1 MMVICLNT
9 LSNRQFCR
17 RTDHTMK
24 HGFIKVAACSP
35 KLRLGDPKYNAD
47 VIIEAIKKA
56 ADEGVTVIAFPEL
69 AMTGYTMGDLFE
81 HELLLDCC
89 EKELVRI
96 RDAMRQ
102 LHMVA
107 VIGTPLRCGGKLL
120 NCAAVITSGSDNME
134 FVAKQHLPNYGE
146 FYEARQF
153 TPYTKRDD
161 SYYMGELGWVAP
173 CGGVFEIEDI
183 PNLIIGVEICED
195 LWVMDPPS
203 NELARN
209 GALLIVNCSAGNEII
224 GKADYR
230 KNLVSVQSAKTASA
244 YLYVS
249 AGDGESTSDV
259 VFSGHDFIYENG
271 TLLAENKPFENNGEL
286 LITEIDLGRLLYER
300 RRVNSFPSNFDDK
313 RVYCMNCG
321 YARRD
326 EYTDAYGG
334 YPAWASETDAL
345 PETSLTRRFDRNP
358 FVPKDA
364 DEMTARARDILTIQ
378 AMGLKRRIEQVHA
391 SSCQIG
397 ISGGLDSSLALLVC
411 VEACDRLGLEHSFIH
426 AVTMPCFGTTAR
438 TKSNAIRLCE
448 ALGVRCDTVDIT
460 DTVRA
465 NFRDIGHDE
474 NDHSV
479 TYENVQARVRTLVLM
494 NLANKE
500 NGMVIGTGD
509 LSELALGWAT
519 YNGDHMSMYGVNCG
533 VPKTLLKYV
542 VRYYANYIGN
552 EAVKKVLLD
561 ILDTPISPE
570 LLPPDEA
577 GNIAQITEDLVGPYE
592 LHDFFLYYVLRWGYP
607 PAKLYRIAKE
617 AFRGSEY
624 SEEVIL
630 KWIRNFYRRFFT
642 QQFKRNCLPDGP
654 KVGSVCLSPRGDWRM
669 PSDATS
675 RIWLDELDSLN
686 KIRVL
691 PKE

>member
-1 MMVICLNT
+1 
-9 LSNRQFCR
+9 
-17 RTDHTMK
+17 MK

-35 KLRLGDPKYNAD
+35 KLRLADPKYNAD
-47 VIIEAIKKA
+47 TIIAAIKKA
-56 ADEGVTVIAFPEL
+56 AEESVTLIAFPEL
-69 AMTGYTMGDLFE
+69 ALTGYTCGDLFE
-81 HELLLDCC
+81 HEILLDTC
-89 EKELVRI
+89 EKEIKRIQRETEALPIISIVGLPVR
-96 RDAMRQ
+96 
-102 LHMVA
+102 
-107 VIGTPLRCGGKLL
+107 CSGKLL
-120 NCAAVITSGSDNME
+120 NCAAVITPSSSDGIY
-134 FVAKQHLPNYGE
+134 FIAKQHLPNYGE

-153 TPYTKRDD
+153 TPFDLRGEGKSFYLDD
-161 SYYMGELGWVAP
+161 FGWVP
-173 CGGVFEIEDI
+173 SCGALFNVKEI
-183 PNLIIGVEICED
+183 PGFRFGVEICED

-230 KNLVSVQSAKTASA
+230 KKLVSVQSGRTLTA

-249 AGDGESTSDV
+249 AGEGESTSDL

-286 LITEIDLGRLLYER
+286 LITEIDIGRLQFER
-300 RRVNSFPSNFDDK
+300 RRTNSFNTEFIDNMYNVSLFP
-313 RVYCMNCG
+313 
-321 YARRD
+321 RD
-326 EYTDAYGG
+326 EDGNLNEE
-334 YPAWASETDAL
+334 PMEL
-345 PETSLTRRFDRNP
+345 PEIRLTRSFDRNP
-358 FVPKDA
+358 FVPKDGN
-364 DEMTARARDILTIQ
+364 EMTARARDILTIQ
-378 AMGLKRRIEQVHA
+378 AMGLKRRLEQVHA

-411 VEACDRLGLEHSFIH
+411 AEACDRMGVDRSLIH

-438 TKSNAIRLCE
+438 TKSNALRLCE

-460 DTVRA
+460 DTVRS

-474 NDHSV
+474 SDHSV

-519 YNGDHMSMYGVNCG
+519 YNGDHMSMYAVNCG

-542 VRYYANYIGN
+542 VRYYADHIGT
-552 EAVKKVLLD
+552 EEVRKVLYD

-617 AFRGSEY
+617 AFRGSEFT
-624 SEEVIL
+624 EDVIL
-630 KWIRNFYRRFFT
+630 KWLKNFYRRFFT

-675 RIWLDELDSLN
+675 RIWLDELETLN
-686 KIRVL
+686 RIHIL
-691 PKE
+691 PKD

>member
-1 MMVICLNT
+1 
-9 LSNRQFCR
+9 
-17 RTDHTMK
+17 MK

-35 KLRLGDPKYNAD
+35 KLRLADPKYNAD
-47 VIIEAIKKA
+47 TIIAAVQKA
-56 ADEGVTVIAFPEL
+56 AAEGVTLIAFPEL
-69 AMTGYTMGDLFE
+69 AMTGYTCGDLFE
-81 HELLLDCC
+81 HEMLL
-89 EKELVRI
+89 ETVEIELKRI
-96 RDAMRQ
+96 AAEIAELQ
-102 LHMVA
+102 IVA
-107 VIGTPLRCGGKLL
+107 VIGTPLRCCGKLL
-120 NCAAVITSGSDNME
+120 NCAAVIAPSPDDGIY
-134 FVAKQHLPNYGE
+134 FIAKQHLPNYGE

-153 TPYTKRDD
+153 TPYDKTDD
-161 SYYMGELGWVAP
+161 SMWLANDLGWLLP
-173 CGGVFEIEDI
+173 CGAVIDFEDI
-183 PNLIIGVEICED
+183 PDIAFGVEICED

-203 NELARN
+203 NELAKN

-230 KNLVSVQSAKTASA
+230 KRLVAVQSAKTASA

-249 AGDGESTSDV
+249 AGEGESTSDL

-286 LITEIDLGRLLYER
+286 LITEIDVGRLLFER
-300 RRVNSFPSNFDDK
+300 RRVNSFKTNFDNMK
-313 RVYCMNCG
+313 IWSVGCG
-321 YARRD
+321 YPVREIAPDYYAPDSDR
-326 EYTDAYGG
+326 
-334 YPAWASETDAL
+334 L
-345 PETSLTRRFDRNP
+345 PETKLTRHFDRNP
-358 FVPKDA
+358 FVPKDGN
-364 DEMTARARDILTIQ
+364 EMTARARDILTIQ
-378 AMGLKRRIEQVHA
+378 AMGLKRRLEQVRA

-411 VEACDRLGLEHSFIH
+411 AEACDRLGKDRSFIH

-438 TKSNAIRLCE
+438 TKSNALRLCE

-460 DTVRA
+460 DTVRS
-465 NFRDIGHDE
+465 NFKDIGHDE
-474 NDHSV
+474 SDHSV

-542 VRYYANYIGN
+542 VRYYADHIGS
-552 EAVKKVLLD
+552 EEVKAVLYD
-561 ILDTPISPE
+561 ILNTPISPE

-577 GNIAQITEDLVGPYE
+577 GNIAQVTEDIVGPYE
-592 LHDFFLYYVLRWGYP
+592 LHDFFLYYVLRWGYA
-607 PAKLYRIAKE
+607 PAKLFRIAKH
-617 AFRGSEY
+617 AFKGSEF
-624 SEEVIL
+624 SDEVIL
-630 KWIRNFYRRFFT
+630 KWLKNFYRRFFT

-675 RIWLDELDSLN
+675 RIWLDELDTLPT
-686 KIRVL
+686 IREL
-691 PKE
+691 PKSRR

>member
-1 MMVICLNT
+1 
-9 LSNRQFCR
+9 
-17 RTDHTMK
+17 MK

-35 KLRLGDPKYNAD
+35 KIRLGDPKYNAD
-47 VIIEAIKKA
+47 LIIEAIKKA
-56 ADEGVTVIAFPEL
+56 AKLGVTLIAFPEL
-69 AMTGYTMGDLFE
+69 VLTGYTMGDLFE
-81 HELLLDCC
+81 HEILLDTA
-89 EKELVRI
+89 EKQIKRI
-96 RDAMRQ
+96 QRETEDLQ
-102 LHMVA
+102 IIS
-107 VIGTPLRCGGKLL
+107 VIGMPLRVSGKLL
-120 NCAAVITSGSDNME
+120 NCAAVLAPSMNDGIY
-134 FVAKQHLPNYGE
+134 FIAKQHLPNYGE

-153 TPYTKRDD
+153 TPFDLTGEGKTFYLDD
-161 SYYMGELGWVAP
+161 LGWVP
-173 CGGVFEIEDI
+173 SCGALFNVKEVPGFRF
-183 PNLIIGVEICED
+183 GVEICED

-209 GALLIVNCSAGNEII
+209 GALIIVNCSAGNEII
-224 GKADYR
+224 GKAEYR
-230 KNLVSVQSAKTASA
+230 KDLAAVQSGKTVSG
-244 YLYVS
+244 YVYCS
-249 AGDGESTSDV
+249 AGEGESTSDL
-259 VFSGHDFIYENG
+259 VFSGHNFVYENG
-271 TLLAENKPFENNGEL
+271 TLLAEQKPFEGHGEL
-286 LITEIDLGRLLYER
+286 LVTEIDIGRLQYER
-300 RRVNSFPSNFDDK
+300 RRTNSFKTDFIDNMYNISLLP
-313 RVYCMNCG
+313 
-321 YARRD
+321 RD
-326 EYTDAYGG
+326 EDGNLNEL
-334 YPAWASETDAL
+334 PIEL
-345 PETSLTRRFDRNP
+345 PEVRFTRSFDRNP
-358 FVPKDA
+358 FVPKDS

-391 SSCQIG
+391 STCQIG

-411 VEACDRLGLEHSFIH
+411 AEACDRLGLDRSFIH

-438 TKSNAIRLCE
+438 TKNNAIKLCE

-460 DTVRA
+460 NTVRA
-465 NFRDIGHDE
+465 NFNDIGHDE

-542 VRYYANYIGN
+542 VRYYANFIGS
-552 EAVKKVLLD
+552 EEVKKVLYD

-570 LLPPDEA
+570 LLPPDEQ

-592 LHDFFLYYVLRWGYP
+592 LHDFFLYSVLRWGYP
-607 PAKLYRIAKE
+607 PAKLYRVAKE
-617 AFRGSEY
+617 AFRGSEFTD
-624 SEEVIL
+624 EIIL
-630 KWIRNFYRRFFT
+630 KWIKNFYRRFFT

-675 RIWLDELDSLN
+675 RIWLDELETLPT
-686 KIRVL
+686 IHAL
-691 PKE
+691 PKR

>member
-1 MMVICLNT
+1 
-9 LSNRQFCR
+9 
-17 RTDHTMK
+17 MK

-35 KLRLGDPKYNAD
+35 KVRLGDPKHNAD
-47 VIIEAIKKA
+47 IIIEAIKKA
-56 ADEGVTVIAFPEL
+56 DEQGVTLIAFPEL

-81 HELLLDCC
+81 HEMLLDTV
-89 EKELVRI
+89 EKELIRI
-96 RDAMRQ
+96 RDSIRG
-102 LHMVA
+102 LHTIA
-107 VIGTPLRCGGKLL
+107 VIGAPLRCAGKLL
-120 NCAAVITSGSDNME
+120 NCAVVIPPTDDPINI
-134 FVAKQHLPNYGE
+134 FAKQHLPNYGE

-153 TPYTKRDD
+153 TPYTQKKD
-161 SYYMGELGWVAP
+161 SVYLGELGWLLP
-173 CGGVFEIEDI
+173 CGGVLEVEDI
-183 PNLIIGVEICED
+183 PNFVFGVEVCED

-230 KNLVSVQSAKTASA
+230 KRLVAVQSSKTTSA

-249 AGDGESTSDV
+249 AGEGESTSDL

-271 TLLAENKPFENNGEL
+271 TLLAENKPFENGGEL

-300 RRVNSFPSNFDDK
+300 RRVNSFPSSFDDK
-313 RVYCMNCG
+313 RVWCLSCG
-321 YARRD
+321 YVPRRD
-326 EYTDAYGG
+326 EYEDGYGG
-334 YPAWASETDAL
+334 YPAWAPENNVL
-345 PETSLTRRFDRNP
+345 PETKLTRHFDRNP
-358 FVPKDA
+358 FVPKDGN
-364 DEMTARARDILTIQ
+364 EMTARARDILTIQ

-411 VEACDRLGLEHSFIH
+411 AEAVDRLGYDRSFIH

-438 TKSNAIRLCE
+438 TKSNALRLCE

-460 DTVRA
+460 ETVRS
-465 NFRDIGHDE
+465 NFKDIGHDE
-474 NDHSV
+474 SDHSV

-494 NLANKE
+494 NFANKE

-542 VRYYANYIGN
+542 VRYYADHIGS
-552 EAVKKVLLD
+552 EEVRQVLYD

-577 GNIAQITEDLVGPYE
+577 GNITQITEDVVGPYE

-617 AFRGSEY
+617 AFRGSEF

-630 KWIRNFYRRFFT
+630 KWLKNFYRRFFT

-675 RIWLDELDSLN
+675 RIWLDELEGLN
-686 KIRVL
+686 RIHIL

>member
-1 MMVICLNT
+1 
-9 LSNRQFCR
+9 
-17 RTDHTMK
+17 MK

-35 KLRLGDPKYNAD
+35 KIRLGDPRYNAD
-47 VIIEAIKKA
+47 LIIEAIKKA
-56 ADEGVTVIAFPEL
+56 AKLDVTLIAFPEL
-69 AMTGYTMGDLFE
+69 VLTGYTMGDLFE
-81 HELLLDCC
+81 HEILLDTA
-89 EKELVRI
+89 EKQIKRI
-96 RDAMRQ
+96 QRETEDLQ
-102 LHMVA
+102 IIS
-107 VIGTPLRCGGKLL
+107 VIGMPLRVSGKLL
-120 NCAAVITSGSDNME
+120 NCAAVLAPSMNDGIY
-134 FVAKQHLPNYGE
+134 FIAKQHLPNYGE

-153 TPYTKRDD
+153 TPFDLTGEGKTFYLDD
-161 SYYMGELGWVAP
+161 LGWVP
-173 CGGVFEIEDI
+173 SCGALFNVKEI
-183 PNLIIGVEICED
+183 PGFRFGVEICED

-209 GALLIVNCSAGNEII
+209 GALIIVNCSAGNEII
-224 GKADYR
+224 GKAEYR
-230 KNLVSVQSAKTASA
+230 KDLAAVQSGKTVSG
-244 YLYVS
+244 YVYCS
-249 AGDGESTSDV
+249 AGEGESTSDL
-259 VFSGHDFIYENG
+259 VFSGHNFVYENG
-271 TLLAENKPFENNGEL
+271 TLLAEQKPFEGHGEL
-286 LITEIDLGRLLYER
+286 LVTEIDIGRLQYER
-300 RRVNSFPSNFDDK
+300 RRTNSFKTDFIDNMYNISLLP
-313 RVYCMNCG
+313 
-321 YARRD
+321 RD
-326 EYTDAYGG
+326 EDGNLNEL
-334 YPAWASETDAL
+334 PIEL
-345 PETSLTRRFDRNP
+345 PEVRFTRSFDRNP
-358 FVPKDA
+358 FVPKDSG
-364 DEMTARARDILTIQ
+364 EMTARARDILAIQ

-391 SSCQIG
+391 STCQIG

-411 VEACDRLGLEHSFIH
+411 AEACDRLGLDRSFIH

-438 TKSNAIRLCE
+438 TKNNAIKLCE

-460 DTVRA
+460 NTVRA
-465 NFRDIGHDE
+465 NFNDIGHDE

-542 VRYYANYIGN
+542 VRYYANFIGS
-552 EAVKKVLLD
+552 EEVKKVLYD

-570 LLPPDEA
+570 LLPPDEQ

-607 PAKLYRIAKE
+607 PAKLYRVAKE
-617 AFRGSEY
+617 AFRGSEFTD
-624 SEEVIL
+624 EIIL
-630 KWIRNFYRRFFT
+630 KWIKNFYRRFFT

-675 RIWLDELDSLN
+675 RIWLDELETLPT
-686 KIRVL
+686 IHAL
-691 PKE
+691 PKR

>member
-1 MMVICLNT
+1 
-9 LSNRQFCR
+9 
-17 RTDHTMK
+17 MK

-35 KLRLGDPKYNAD
+35 KIRLGDPKYNAD
-47 VIIEAIKKA
+47 LIIEAIKKA
-56 ADEGVTVIAFPEL
+56 AKLGVTLIAFPEL
-69 AMTGYTMGDLFE
+69 VLTGYTMGDLFE
-81 HELLLDCC
+81 HEILLDTA
-89 EKELVRI
+89 EKQIKRI
-96 RDAMRQ
+96 QRETEDLQ
-102 LHMVA
+102 IIS
-107 VIGTPLRCGGKLL
+107 VIGMPLRVSGKLL
-120 NCAAVITSGSDNME
+120 NCAAVLAPSMNDGIY
-134 FVAKQHLPNYGE
+134 FIAKQHLPNYGE

-153 TPYTKRDD
+153 TPFDLTGEGKTFYLDD
-161 SYYMGELGWVAP
+161 LGWVP
-173 CGGVFEIEDI
+173 SCGALFNVKEVPGFRF
-183 PNLIIGVEICED
+183 GVEICED

-209 GALLIVNCSAGNEII
+209 GALIIVNCSAGNEII
-224 GKADYR
+224 GKAEYR
-230 KNLVSVQSAKTASA
+230 KDLAAVQSGKTVSG
-244 YLYVS
+244 YVYCS
-249 AGDGESTSDV
+249 AGEGESTSDL
-259 VFSGHDFIYENG
+259 VFSGHNFVYENG
-271 TLLAENKPFENNGEL
+271 TLLAEQKPFEGHGEL
-286 LITEIDLGRLLYER
+286 LVTEIDIGRLQYER
-300 RRVNSFPSNFDDK
+300 RRTNSFKTDFIDNMYNISLLP
-313 RVYCMNCG
+313 
-321 YARRD
+321 RD
-326 EYTDAYGG
+326 EDGNLNEL
-334 YPAWASETDAL
+334 PIEL
-345 PETSLTRRFDRNP
+345 PEVRFTRSFDRNP
-358 FVPKDA
+358 FVPKDS

-391 SSCQIG
+391 STCQIG

-411 VEACDRLGLEHSFIH
+411 AEACDRLGLDRSFIH

-438 TKSNAIRLCE
+438 TKNNAIKLCE

-460 DTVRA
+460 NTVRA
-465 NFRDIGHDE
+465 NFNDIGHDE

-542 VRYYANYIGN
+542 VRYYANFIGS
-552 EAVKKVLLD
+552 EEVKKVLYD

-570 LLPPDEA
+570 LLPPDEQ

-607 PAKLYRIAKE
+607 PAKLYRVAKE
-617 AFRGSEY
+617 AFRGSEFTD
-624 SEEVIL
+624 EIIL
-630 KWIRNFYRRFFT
+630 KWIKNFYRRFFT

-675 RIWLDELDSLN
+675 RIWLDELETLPT
-686 KIRVL
+686 IHAL
-691 PKE
+691 PKR

>member
-1 MMVICLNT
+1 
-9 LSNRQFCR
+9 
-17 RTDHTMK
+17 MK

-35 KLRLGDPKYNAD
+35 KIRLGDPKYNAD
-47 VIIEAIKKA
+47 LIIEAIKKA
-56 ADEGVTVIAFPEL
+56 AKLGVTLIAFPEL
-69 AMTGYTMGDLFE
+69 VLTGYTMGDLFE
-81 HELLLDCC
+81 HEILLDTA
-89 EKELVRI
+89 EKQIKRI
-96 RDAMRQ
+96 QRETEDLQ
-102 LHMVA
+102 IIS
-107 VIGTPLRCGGKLL
+107 VIGMPLRVSGKLL
-120 NCAAVITSGSDNME
+120 NCAAVLAPSMNDGIY
-134 FVAKQHLPNYGE
+134 FIAKQHLPNYGE

-153 TPYTKRDD
+153 TPFDLTGEGKTFYLDD
-161 SYYMGELGWVAP
+161 LGWVP
-173 CGGVFEIEDI
+173 SCGALFNVKEVPGFRF
-183 PNLIIGVEICED
+183 GVEICED

-209 GALLIVNCSAGNEII
+209 GALIIVNCSAGNEII
-224 GKADYR
+224 GKAEYR
-230 KNLVSVQSAKTASA
+230 KDLAAVQSGKTVSG
-244 YLYVS
+244 YVYCS
-249 AGDGESTSDV
+249 AGEGESTSDL
-259 VFSGHDFIYENG
+259 VFSGHNFVYENG
-271 TLLAENKPFENNGEL
+271 TLLAEQKPFEGHGEL
-286 LITEIDLGRLLYER
+286 LVTEIDIGRLQYER
-300 RRVNSFPSNFDDK
+300 RRTNSFKTDFIDNMYNISLLP
-313 RVYCMNCG
+313 
-321 YARRD
+321 RD
-326 EYTDAYGG
+326 EDGNLNEL
-334 YPAWASETDAL
+334 PIEL
-345 PETSLTRRFDRNP
+345 PEVRFTRSFDRNP
-358 FVPKDA
+358 FVPKDS
-364 DEMTARARDILTIQ
+364 DEMTARARDILAIQ

-391 SSCQIG
+391 STCQIG

-411 VEACDRLGLEHSFIH
+411 AEACDRLGLDRSFIH

-438 TKSNAIRLCE
+438 TKNNAIKLCE

-460 DTVRA
+460 NTVRA
-465 NFRDIGHDE
+465 NFNDIGHDE

-542 VRYYANYIGN
+542 VRYYANFIGS
-552 EAVKKVLLD
+552 EEVKKVLYD

-570 LLPPDEA
+570 LLPPDEQ

-607 PAKLYRIAKE
+607 PAKLYRVAKE
-617 AFRGSEY
+617 AFRGSEFTD
-624 SEEVIL
+624 EIIL
-630 KWIRNFYRRFFT
+630 KWIKNFYRRFFT

-675 RIWLDELDSLN
+675 RIWLDELETLPT
-686 KIRVL
+686 IHAL
-691 PKE
+691 PKR

>member
-1 MMVICLNT
+1 
-9 LSNRQFCR
+9 
-17 RTDHTMK
+17 MK

-35 KLRLGDPKYNAD
+35 KLRLGDPKYNAQLI
-47 VIIEAIKKA
+47 VEAIEKA
-56 ADEGVTVIAFPEL
+56 ADEGVTLIAFPEL

-81 HELLLDCC
+81 HELLLDTV
-89 EKELVRI
+89 EKELMHI
-96 RDAMRQ
+96 RDAIRG
-102 LHMVA
+102 LHIIA
-107 VIGTPLRCGGKLL
+107 VIGTPMRCGGKLL
-120 NCAAVITSGSDNME
+120 NCAAVIASGSERIE
-134 FVAKQHLPNYGE
+134 FVAKQYLPNYGE

-153 TPYTKRDD
+153 TPYSEADD
-161 SYYMGELGWVAP
+161 SRYLGELGWLAP
-173 CGGVFEIEDI
+173 AGGVFEVEDI
-183 PNLIIGVEICED
+183 PNLIFGVEICED

-203 NELARN
+203 NRLAKN
-209 GALLIVNCSAGNEII
+209 GALIIVNCSAGNEII

-230 KNLVSVQSAKTASA
+230 RNLVSVQSAKIAGGYIYASA
-244 YLYVS
+244 
-249 AGDGESTSDV
+249 GEGESTSDL

-300 RRVNSFPSNFDDK
+300 RRVNSFNSNFEDK
-313 RVYCMNCG
+313 KVYALSCG
-321 YARRD
+321 YAAREVFQDYDMPTRVP
-326 EYTDAYGG
+326 DA
-334 YPAWASETDAL
+334 AHL
-345 PETSLTRRFDRNP
+345 PETYLTRHFDRNP
-358 FVPKDA
+358 FVPKDEN
-364 DEMTARARDILTIQ
+364 EMTARARDILTIQ
-378 AMGLKRRIEQVHA
+378 AMGLKRRIEQVRA

-411 VEACDRLGLEHSFIH
+411 AEACDRLGLDRSFIH
-426 AVTMPCFGTTAR
+426 AVTMPCFGTTQR
-438 TKSNAIRLCE
+438 TKSNALRLCE

-460 DTVRA
+460 ETVRS
-465 NFRDIGHDE
+465 NFKDIGHDE
-474 NDHSV
+474 SDHSV

-542 VRYYANYIGN
+542 VRYYANFIGS
-552 EAVKKVLLD
+552 EEVKQVLYD

-607 PAKLYRIAKE
+607 PVKLYRVAKE
-617 AFRGSEY
+617 AFRGSEFD
-624 SEEVIL
+624 EATIL
-630 KWIRNFYRRFFT
+630 KWLKNFYRRFFT

-675 RIWLDELDSLN
+675 RIWLDELDT
-686 KIRVL
+686 L
-691 PKE
+691 PSIHALPVQ